1 MNKSRFGVTALL
13 VAGSAMA
20 ENVEGVS
27 EMICAAG
34 QAQICFE
41 TGECFA
47 ATPWELDVPD
57 FVIIDTKK
65 KRISTTEASGLKRST
80 EFSKVERGDGKIML
94 QGIENGR
101 AFSFTIHEVTGRMTA
116 AISRDGLTVSVFG
129 ACTDNRS

>member
-1 MNKSRFGVTALL
+1 MNSKKLGYALLL
-13 VAGSAMA
+13 VAGTAAA

-47 ATPWELDVPD
+47 ATPWELDMPD

-65 KRISTTEASGLKRST
+65 KRISTTEASGLNRST
-80 EFSKVERGDGKIML
+80 EFSKIERDNGRIML
-94 QGIENGR
+94 QGIDGGR
-101 AFSFTIHEVTGRMTA
+101 AFSFTIHESTGRMTA
-116 AISRDGLTVSVFG
+116 AIARDGLTVSVFG
-129 ACTDNRS
+129 ACTDNRR